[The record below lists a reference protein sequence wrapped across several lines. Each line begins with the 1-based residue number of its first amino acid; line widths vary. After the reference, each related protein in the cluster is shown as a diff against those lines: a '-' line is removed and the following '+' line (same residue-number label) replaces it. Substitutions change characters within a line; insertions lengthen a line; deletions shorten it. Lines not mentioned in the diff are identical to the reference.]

1 MAFNREKLIC
11 YANNARTGV
20 TPAYWK
26 YDNTAGD
33 TVTASGFFKDHRL
46 SANDIVQVLNSSH
59 QETDYYVSA
68 VDNGAATVTAVSYS

>member
-26 YDNTAGD
+26 YDNTGGD
-33 TVTASGFFKDHRL
+33 KCLPQTTLKRL
-46 SANDIVQVLNSSH
+46 TMYRLFPVERQQL
-59 QETDYYVSA
+59 QP
-68 VDNGAATVTAVSYS
+68 

>member
-1 MAFNREKLIC
+1 MAFSREKLIC

-33 TVTASGFFKDHRL
+33 TVTASGYFKDNRL

-68 VDNGAATVTAVSYS
+68 VSGGAATVVAVTYS